1 MKKKQTKGQK
11 AEVFSIKRLQ
21 QKTIINT
28 KIKEKETDK
37 ATGMKHDRKRQVTRN
52 ERQQERLTTKN

>member
-37 ATGMKHDRKRQVTRN
+37 ATGMKHDRKR
-52 ERQQERLTTKN
+52 